1 MAKRERDSRRTD
13 DKGRADAPAADEIEA
28 PSTIETIR
36 RRVGDR
42 AELSRASL
50 LRDLE
55 VEKHLA
61 LDRDNLAAA
70 VRATELQGRAIGLF
84 REPDPNAVRR
94 ISDEDLIRNIAGENE
109 LVAAALRESLETGR
123 PCRAQAAADP
133 AADLNGRARG
143 STRA

>member
-1 MAKRERDSRRTD
+1 MGKTEHPRTEEDGRPAVPDRQAGAAPVRLTHAMVLSDLQEAKR
-13 DKGRADAPAADEIEA
+13 RAFEQDE
-28 PSTIETIR
+28 
-36 RRVGDR
+36 
-42 AELSRASL
+42 
-50 LRDLE
+50 
-55 VEKHLA
+55 LA
-61 LDRDNLAAA
+61 IA
-70 VRATELQGRAIGLF
+70 VRAAEVQGRAIGLF